1 MVDARSA
8 KVSRI
13 LRVALTIAAISALVS
28 VRAAEQPTAD
38 DLATLRRTA
47 ESRFDIVPLTQGIA
61 LAGRTADRR
70 VEIARGVVSSEGV
83 PLTGDELRRR
93 FGADADLV
101 LKLSYLSDAELKA
114 LFASAPRPVA
124 AATAPAAPSAPVAP
138 SASSAP
144 RPPTAPAAAVDPP
157 AAPEAPTPAEPA
169 RRRTGA
175 RIAFAKPMTIA
186 ADEDVRDGVFSLG
199 GDVRIDGRVRDEVVV
214 IGSRLELTPTAEVRG
229 DITVVGG
236 DFVMADGARHSGRV
250 HRVNGVDWPRWTG
263 PGVNWGWFEPR
274 GAARWLGAAG
284 SVARI
289 TLVAFAVVVLTFL
302 AGGRVTRIGAAA
314 GASPIK
320 AAGVGLAAQLLFV
333 PLLVVAVLLLA
344 VTIVGIPFVAV
355 LVPAAVITFLVAM
368 LVGFTGVV
376 QRLGATIG
384 TRLGWEPASPVVAA
398 LAGLA
403 VVVLPTLL
411 FQAVSLAPGPMP
423 IRLPLAFASLVEYLT
438 WTIGLGAT
446 LLTGFGRWAVV
457 PPPVPPVP
465 PGPPAYDP
473 LAEAP
478 SHP

>member
-1 MVDARSA
+1 MVDVRSA

-13 LRVALTIAAISALVS
+13 LRVALTLAAISALVS
-28 VRAAEQPTAD
+28 VRAAEQPSAD
-38 DLATLRRTA
+38 DLATLARTA
-47 ESRFDIVPLTQGIA
+47 ESRFDIVPLTHGIA

-70 VEIARGVVSSEGV
+70 VEIAGGVVSSEGV

-114 LFASAPRPVA
+114 LFTSASRPPVAPAAPTAPAPR
-124 AATAPAAPSAPVAP
+124 AATAPPAPPAPPVPAVEPPPAP
-138 SASSAP
+138 EA
-144 RPPTAPAAAVDPP
+144 P
-157 AAPEAPTPAEPA
+157 AAPEPS
-169 RRRTGA
+169 RRRSAA
-175 RIAFAKPMTIA
+175 RIALAKPMVIA

-214 IGSRLELTPTAEVRG
+214 VGGRLELAPTAEVRG

-236 DFVMADGARHSGRV
+236 ELVMAEGARHTGRV
-250 HRVNGVDWPRWTG
+250 HRVNGADWPRWAG
-263 PGVNWGWFEPR
+263 PGVDWGWFEPR
-274 GAARWLGAAG
+274 GVGRWLGAAG

-302 AGGRVTRIGAAA
+302 AGGRVARIGAAA
-314 GASPIK
+314 GASPVK

-333 PLLVVAVLLLA
+333 PLLVVAVLMLA

-355 LVPAAVITFLVAM
+355 LVPMAVLTFVVAM

-376 QRLGATIG
+376 QRLGLTIG
-384 TRLGWEPASPVVAA
+384 ARVGWQPASPVLAA

-403 VVVLPTLL
+403 VVVLPTLA
-411 FQAVSLAPGPMP
+411 FQAVSLAPGPLP
-423 IRLPLAFASLVEYLT
+423 VRVPLAFASVLEYVT

-465 PGPPAYDP
+465 PAYDTI
-473 LAEAP
+473 AEAP